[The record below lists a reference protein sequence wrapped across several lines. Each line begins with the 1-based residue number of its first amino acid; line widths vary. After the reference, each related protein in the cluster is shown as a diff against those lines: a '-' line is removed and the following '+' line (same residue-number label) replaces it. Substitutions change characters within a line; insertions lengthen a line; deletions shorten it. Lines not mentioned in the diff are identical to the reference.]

1 MDIVILGYINWNL
14 DDLFDGIDMKKLQGY
29 NLYNEAIRDINQRLD
44 EWSYDEAFYRYEEIA
59 EEIDISD
66 DEVEELCEYIIKQFK
81 NGSIQIAKFEIDEFD
96 DDRFN
101 SVGID
106 TRYTLNRTF
115 EEMYKEM
122 TNAI

>member
-1 MDIVILGYINWNL
+1 MKIVILGYINWNF
-14 DDLFDGIDMKKLQGY
+14 DDLFDGMDMEKLKGY

-44 EWSYDEAFYRYEEIA
+44 EWSYDEAFYAYEEIA
-59 EEIDISD
+59 EEIDIAD

-81 NGSIQIAKFEIDEFD
+81 DGKIGIAKFEIDEFD

-106 TRYTLNRTF
+106 TRYTLDRTF
-115 EEMYKEM
+115 EEMYQEM
-122 TNAI
+122 TK